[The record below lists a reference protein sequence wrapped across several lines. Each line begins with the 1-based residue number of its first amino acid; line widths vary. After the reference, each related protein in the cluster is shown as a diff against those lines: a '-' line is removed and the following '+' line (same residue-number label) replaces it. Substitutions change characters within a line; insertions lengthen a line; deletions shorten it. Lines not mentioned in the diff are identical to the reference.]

1 MILAALGQRDQAG
14 NVIGMFVGNEDGIER
29 RDIFADG
36 SQALG
41 DFAAAEAGIDQNAG
55 AVRRDKN
62 RVARTAAGE
71 DANF

>member
-1 MILAALGQRDQAG
+1 MIR
-14 NVIGMFVGNEDGIER
+14 MFVGNQDGVER
-29 RDIFADG
+29 GDILAYSG
-36 SQALG
+36 QALG
-41 DFAAAEAGIDQNAG
+41 DFAAAESGIDQNAG